1 MTELEQEL
9 KAWLEWLRVFPYPMN
24 LKVSDDATR
33 LIGYIDSPTPAPLFL
48 LNRAVVVE
56 SMMDAVMHLR
66 LSMVIQYR
74 CNFRS

>member
-9 KAWLEWLRVFPYPMN
+9 KAWLEWLRVFPYTIS

-56 SMMDAVMHLR
+56 PTMDAVMQLCM
-66 LSMVIQYR
+66 SMVIQYR